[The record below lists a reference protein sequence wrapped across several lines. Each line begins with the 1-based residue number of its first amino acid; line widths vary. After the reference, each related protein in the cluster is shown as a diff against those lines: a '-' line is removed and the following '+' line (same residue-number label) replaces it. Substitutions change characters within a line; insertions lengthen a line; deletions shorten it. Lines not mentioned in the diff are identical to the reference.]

1 MERAVGAEGRP
12 LGSLEGKGGE
22 GGIRTHGTLTGTP
35 VFKTGAI
42 NRSTTSPLCPCGGGQ
57 DGVEGRE
64 GKLKSGG
71 WAWEA
76 DETVGLWFLGE
87 AEAEEAAGL

>member
-57 DGVEGRE
+57 DGAEGGE
-64 GKLKSGG
+64 GKLKS
-71 WAWEA
+71 
-76 DETVGLWFLGE
+76 VGDGRGPRDMGCGVMG
-87 AEAEEAAGL
+87 AAGRT